1 VTNAPFAFEREPYR
15 TELPTHVVLT
25 GSDGPLPFVVLEETI
40 FYPEG
45 GGQPA
50 DHGEIAGETV
60 AAVVDVQKREGA
72 IRHYLDRPLAAGP
85 VTARI
90 DWGRRFDHMQ
100 QHTGQHLLTAVAADR
115 FHWET
120 TAFHLGAEVSDIE
133 LGSAPLAGADLAAL
147 EEAVAAEIR
156 AARPITARRV
166 DEPELA
172 ALPVRTRGLPDGHSG
187 DIRLV
192 EIAGVDLNTCG
203 GTHLGTTAE
212 IEALKLLGTE
222 AIRGGTRLF
231 FAAGGRARRRFG
243 AHEARNASLRTL
255 LGAPDG
261 GLVAAAEAKL
271 DQLQESLRRARGLEE
286 ELIAA
291 LVSSVATT
299 PGPTFVRHFDGKGGD
314 FLQRL
319 ARQLA
324 SLAPGKAVLVTA
336 SAEGQHLFAIG
347 FGELLDVDAHRASK
361 EIIAAI
367 GGRGGGSG
375 RVFQGKAP
383 SLEGLA
389 NAVEILERTT
399 GGV

>member
-1 VTNAPFAFEREPYR
+1 MTNAPFAFEREPYR
-15 TELPTHVVLT
+15 TELPAQVVLA
-25 GSDGPLPFVVLEETI
+25 GFDGPLPYVVLDDTI

-50 DHGEIAGETV
+50 DHGEIAGEAV
-60 AAVVDVQKREGA
+60 AAVVDVQKRDGA
-72 IRHYLDRPLAAGP
+72 VRHYLDRPLAAGP
-85 VTARI
+85 VVARL
-90 DWGRRFDHMQ
+90 DWARRFDHMQ

-115 FHWET
+115 FRWAT

-133 LGSAPLAGADLAAL
+133 VAEAPLAPAGLAAL

-156 AARPITARRV
+156 AARPVTARRV
-166 DEPELA
+166 EEVELA
-172 ALPVRTRGLPDGHSG
+172 GLPVRTRGLPDGHAG
-187 DIRLV
+187 DVRLI

-203 GTHLGTTAE
+203 GTHLGSTAE
-212 IEALKLLGTE
+212 IEVIKLLGTE

-231 FAAGGRARRRFG
+231 FTAGARARRRLG
-243 AHEARNASLRTL
+243 AHEARNAFLRTL
-255 LGAPDG
+255 LGAPDA

-271 DQLQESLRRARGLEE
+271 DQLQEALRRGRGLEE

-291 LVSSVATT
+291 LVSSVAAL
-299 PGPTFVRHFDGKGGD
+299 PASTFVRHFDGKGAD

-336 SAEGQHLFAIG
+336 SAEGQHVFAIG

-361 EIIAAI
+361 EIIAAL

-383 SLEGLA
+383 SLEGLEKA
-389 NAVEILERTT
+389 AEHLERTT
-399 GGV
+399 GGI